1 MSEYNVP
8 FTDEDHRILSSCVTL
23 VEGLADYL
31 GGGYEIVLHS
41 LEDVEH
47 SVVKIINGH
56 HTGRTTGAPI
66 TDLAL
71 SMLSRIENENGR
83 AISPIF
89 QEQKGRA
96 AQGCHHRHPRRGRAY
111 HRAAVHQF
119 LPQHAAFASSG
130 FAVRS
135 RTAEPCGDGDLR

>member
-71 SMLSRIENENGR
+71 SMLSRIENENRPGY
-83 AISPIF
+83 ISYFSRNKRESRSRLPPSPS
-89 QEQKGRA
+89 A
-96 AQGCHHRHPRRGRAY
+96 AWAG
-111 HRAAVHQF
+111 V
-119 LPQHAAFASSG
+119 SSG
-130 FAVRS
+130 CCASIFTSTRRFRIFWIRCALPHS
-135 RTAEPCGDGDLR
+135 RALR

>member
-71 SMLSRIENENGR
+71 SMLSRIENENRPGY
-83 AISPIF
+83 ISYF
-89 QEQKGRA
+89 SRNKKGEPLKA
-96 AQGCHHRHPRRGRAY
+96 ATIAS
-111 HRAAVHQF
+111 AAWAGV
-119 LPQHAAFASSG
+119 SSG
-130 FAVRS
+130 CCASIFTSTRRFRIFWIRCALPHS
-135 RTAEPCGDGDLR
+135 RALR

>member
-71 SMLSRIENENGR
+71 SMLSRIENENRPGY
-83 AISPIF
+83 I
-89 QEQKGRA
+89 
-96 AQGCHHRHPRRGRAY
+96 
-111 HRAAVHQF
+111 
-119 LPQHAAFASSG
+119 
-130 FAVRS
+130 S